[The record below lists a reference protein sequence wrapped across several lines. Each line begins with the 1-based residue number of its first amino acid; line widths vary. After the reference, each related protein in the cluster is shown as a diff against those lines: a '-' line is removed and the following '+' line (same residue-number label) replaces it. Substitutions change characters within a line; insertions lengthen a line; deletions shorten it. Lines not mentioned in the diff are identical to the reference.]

1 VIPERPRNCSLSMFV
16 WGTWIMPVV
25 WEPDEKIRT
34 AEEAVALLER
44 ASTPAIQSYSKNQVV
59 FTQGSRADT
68 VFYLQ
73 RGRMKLSL
81 VSTQGK
87 EGVITILPARSF
99 FGEECLAGQ
108 SVQRANA
115 RALVDCSVLAFKKKQ
130 VIRTIRLYPDFA
142 EFFVT
147 YLLKRTARL
156 EEDLVDQLFHSSEQR
171 LARVLLLLANFG
183 KDAPPDEGIPN
194 VSQET
199 LARMIGTTRSRV
211 NFFMNKFRKLGLIDY
226 DHGLHVH
233 PSLLRMIPR
242 D

>member
-1 VIPERPRNCSLSMFV
+1 MPELRES
-16 WGTWIMPVV
+16 
-25 WEPDEKIRT
+25 DEKVRT
-34 AEEAVALLER
+34 APDAVALLER
-44 ASTPAIQSYSKNQVV
+44 SGTATIHAKYSRNEVV
-59 FTQGSRADT
+59 FSQGSRADT

-81 VSTQGK
+81 VSAQGK
-87 EGVITILPARSF
+87 EAVITILPARSF
-99 FGEECLAGQ
+99 FGEGCLAGQ
-108 SVQRANA
+108 SIHIATA
-115 RALVDCSVLAFKKKQ
+115 TALEDCSALAFKKKQ

-156 EEDLVDQLFHSSEQR
+156 EEDLVAQLFHSSEKR
-171 LARVLLLLANFG
+171 LARVLLLLAHFG
-183 KDAPPDEGIPN
+183 KDESPNEVIPN

-211 NFFMNKFRKLGLIDY
+211 NFFMNKFRRLGFIDY
-226 DHGLHVH
+226 DNGLHVH
-233 PSLLRMIPR
+233 PSLVKMILR

>member
-1 VIPERPRNCSLSMFV
+1 
-16 WGTWIMPVV
+16 MPVV

-34 AEEAVALLER
+34 AQDAVALLER
-44 ASTPAIQSYSKNQVV
+44 AGTPAIQNVYSKNQAV
-59 FTQGSRADT
+59 FTQGSIADT

-81 VSTQGK
+81 VSRQGK
-87 EGVITILPARSF
+87 EAVITILPARSF

-115 RALVDCSVLAFKKKQ
+115 RALVDCSVMAFKKQQ
-130 VIRTIRLYPDFA
+130 VIRTIRSYPDFA
-142 EFFVT
+142 EFFVA
-147 YLLKRTARL
+147 YLLKQTARL

-226 DHGLHVH
+226 DHYDHGLHVH
-233 PSLLRMIPR
+233 PSLLRMILR

>member
-1 VIPERPRNCSLSMFV
+1 MLYQGD
-16 WGTWIMPVV
+16 WAMPVV
-25 WEPDEKIRT
+25 WEPDEKVRT
-34 AEEAVALLER
+34 APDAIALLER
-44 ASTPAIQSYSKNQVV
+44 AGAAAIHTNYSKNEVV
-59 FTQGSRADT
+59 FRQGSRADT

-87 EGVITILPARSF
+87 EAVITILPARSF
-99 FGEECLAGQ
+99 FGEGCLAGQ
-108 SVQRANA
+108 SVQIATA
-115 RALVDCSVLAFKKKQ
+115 TALVDCSVLTFKKKQ

-147 YLLKRTARL
+147 YLLKRAARL
-156 EEDLVDQLFHSSEQR
+156 EEDLVDQLFHSSEKR
-171 LARVLLLLANFG
+171 LARVLLLLTNLG
-183 KDAPPDEGIPN
+183 KDEPPDQVIPN

-211 NFFMNKFRKLGLIDY
+211 NFFMNKFRRLGFIDY
-226 DHGLHVH
+226 DNGLHVH
-233 PSLLRMIPR
+233 PSLVKMLLR